1 MQKEHSP
8 LDTTAARMAKLLEI
22 ALYTPQ
28 SQELQPDQAKK
39 DLLSSRLAES
49 SQDTLQQWKQIESLV
64 ARATREAKGPESGTL
79 EACLTESITPLEQL
93 EQIKTV
99 AKREAAILPEGPA
112 RQVSLVLY
120 HAAIA
125 AGLTMHNVRIT
136 RLEPGPLGK
145 TLGQFAQLSWITP
158 RLKDLFTRAAQL
170 CTDPD

>member
-1 MQKEHSP
+1 MQKHSP

-28 SQELQPDQAKK
+28 SRNHQPDQAKK

-49 SQDTLQQWKQIESLV
+49 SQDTLKQWKQIESLV
-64 ARATREAKGPESGTL
+64 ARATRETRSDGPGTL
-79 EACLTESITPLEQL
+79 ETCLTDSITPLEQL
-93 EQIKTV
+93 EEIKAV
-99 AKREAAILPEGPA
+99 AKREASLLSEGPA

-158 RLKDLFTRAAQL
+158 KLKALFEKAAKL